1 MLHTDTTAPRRSR
14 NAAKGVRH
22 SLRVAT
28 AEAHERL
35 DACSR
40 ELNLADRQTYGR
52 FLMAQSGPVLALET
66 ALEHF
71 GVARLLADW
80 PSRRRTAALRHDL
93 EYLGLCS
100 ESCASVRLRSVAQA
114 FGTLYV
120 LEGSRLGA
128 RVLLRQILA
137 AAPSLEPATRFL
149 SHGSDPRLWT
159 TFLQTLE
166 ANVAISDLV
175 EAAQGARNA
184 FALFEDSFRRALVLE
199 IPRAAV
205 PARSG

>member
-14 NAAKGVRH
+14 NAAKGVRN
-22 SLRVAT
+22 SLRAAT

-35 DACSR
+35 DGCVR
-40 ELNLADRQTYGR
+40 EINLADRQTFGR
-52 FLMAQSGPVLALET
+52 FLLAQSGPVVALEA

-71 GVARLLADW
+71 GVARLLDDW
-80 PSRRRTAALRHDL
+80 PLRRRTAALLHDL
-93 EYLGLCS
+93 EYLGLCADP
-100 ESCASVRLRSVAQA
+100 CPAVWLTSVAQV

-149 SHGSDPRLWT
+149 SHGSDPRLWA
-159 TFLQTLE
+159 TFLQVLE
-166 ANVAISDLV
+166 ANVGTNDLA
-175 EAAQGARNA
+175 ECAQGAQNA
-184 FALFEDSFRRALVLE
+184 FALFENSFRHALLL
-199 IPRAAV
+199 A
-205 PARSG
+205 PADTGDMTAR